1 MSVNE
6 SEMETRIIMRR
17 DSWYVRLGVLSVAG
31 LLAFGPSDNIAG
43 AVTANIAISQKNVI
57 DHNVVYYSTKT
68 TDEED
73 MDIQSAITPSIAAIS
88 ADTTT
93 GSALTA
99 TPSLTADNTQA
110 STAPADGTQQNVQAS
125 AVPADGT
132 QQNVQAS
139 AAPAD
144 GTQQGV
150 QASVAPADGT
160 QQNVQASAAPDQEPQ
175 KVSKQ
180 FQKLAISIAKDFVYV
195 RKSASTG
202 CKAIGKLHRG
212 SAGTILGKKGAWVK
226 ISSGSLKGYVKKE
239 YLATG
244 ADAEKLAEKYG
255 TKYAVLKKGT
265 SVLNVREEKNTSSDI
280 VTQLPEGKRYTV
292 KSENA
297 DWCKVKVKGKSGY
310 VAKEYVHTKYSFK
323 EAKSLKKK
331 TKETVRSYASENKA
345 ESLISY
351 AKQFIGNKYVWGGTS
366 LTNGT
371 DCSGFTLRVF
381 QKFGYSLPRTSAEQA
396 GCGSSV
402 KLSELKPGDLVF
414 YKRGGRVHHVA
425 IYIGGGQIV
434 HAAGAKWGIITSNMN
449 YSRVSH
455 ARRILK

>member
-17 DSWYVRLGVLSVAG
+17 DSWYVRLGVLSAAG

-57 DHNVVYYSTKT
+57 DQNVFYDSTKT

-73 MDIQSAITPSIAAIS
+73 MNIQSAITASIAAIS
-88 ADTTT
+88 VDTTT

-110 STAPADGTQQNVQAS
+110 SAAPADGTQQNVQ
-125 AVPADGT
+125 T
-132 QQNVQAS
+132 S
-139 AAPAD
+139 AAPAA
-144 GTQQGV
+144 GA

-160 QQNVQASAAPDQEPQ
+160 QQNVQASAAPDQKPQ

-212 SAGTILGKKGAWVK
+212 SAGTILGKKGTWVK

-297 DWCKVKVKGKSGY
+297 DWCRVKVKGKSGY
-310 VAKEYVHTKYSFK
+310 IAKEYVHTKYSFK

>member
-17 DSWYVRLGVLSVAG
+17 DSWYVRLGVLSAAG

-57 DHNVVYYSTKT
+57 DQNVFYDSTKT

-73 MDIQSAITPSIAAIS
+73 MDIQSAITASIAAIS
-88 ADTTT
+88 VDTTT

-99 TPSLTADNTQA
+99 TPSPTADNTQQGVQA
-110 STAPADGTQQNVQAS
+110 STAPAG
-125 AVPADGT
+125 GI

-139 AAPAD
+139 AA
-144 GTQQGV
+144 T
-150 QASVAPADGT
+150 
-160 QQNVQASAAPDQEPQ
+160 DQKPQ

-239 YLATG
+239 YIATG

-310 VAKEYVHTKYSFK
+310 IAKEYVHTKYSFK

>member
-1 MSVNE
+1 
-6 SEMETRIIMRR
+6 MRR
-17 DSWYVRLGVLSVAG
+17 DSWYVRLGVLSAAG

-57 DHNVVYYSTKT
+57 DQNVFYDNTKT

-73 MDIQSAITPSIAAIS
+73 MDIQSAITASIAAIS
-88 ADTTT
+88 VDTTT

-99 TPSLTADNTQA
+99 TPSPTADNT
-110 STAPADGTQQNVQAS
+110 QAS

-139 AAPAD
+139 TAPAD

-150 QASVAPADGT
+150 QASTAPAGGI
-160 QQNVQASAAPDQEPQ
+160 QQNVQASAAPDQKPQ

-239 YLATG
+239 YIATG

-310 VAKEYVHTKYSFK
+310 IAKEYVHTKYSFK

>member
-17 DSWYVRLGVLSVAG
+17 DSWYVRLGVLSAAG

-43 AVTANIAISQKNVI
+43 AVTANTAISQKNVI
-57 DHNVVYYSTKT
+57 DQNVFYDSTKT

-73 MDIQSAITPSIAAIS
+73 MDIQSAITASIAAIS
-88 ADTTT
+88 VDTTT

-99 TPSLTADNTQA
+99 TPSPTADNT
-110 STAPADGTQQNVQAS
+110 QAS

-132 QQNVQAS
+132 QQNGQASTASADGTQQNVQAS
-139 AAPAD
+139 TAPAD

-150 QASVAPADGT
+150 QASVAPADGI
-160 QQNVQASAAPDQEPQ
+160 QQNVQASAAPDQKPQ

-310 VAKEYVHTKYSFK
+310 IAKEYVHTKYSFK

>member
-1 MSVNE
+1 
-6 SEMETRIIMRR
+6 MRR
-17 DSWYVRLGVLSVAG
+17 DSWYVRLGVLSAAG

-57 DHNVVYYSTKT
+57 DQNVFYDSTKT

-73 MDIQSAITPSIAAIS
+73 MNIQSAITASIAAIS
-88 ADTTT
+88 VDTTT

-99 TPSLTADNTQA
+99 TPSPTADNT
-110 STAPADGTQQNVQAS
+110 QAS

-132 QQNVQAS
+132 QQ
-139 AAPAD
+139 
-144 GTQQGV
+144 GV
-150 QASVAPADGT
+150 QASTAPASGI
-160 QQNVQASAAPDQEPQ
+160 QQNVQASAAPDQKPQ

-180 FQKLAISIAKDFVYV
+180 FQELAISIAKDFVYV

-212 SAGTILGKKGAWVK
+212 SAGTILGKKGAWIK

-239 YLATG
+239 YIATG

-265 SVLNVREEKNTSSDI
+265 SVLNVRVEKNTSSDI

-310 VAKEYVHTKYSFK
+310 IAKEYVHTKYSFK

-345 ESLISY
+345 ESLIFY

>member
-1 MSVNE
+1 
-6 SEMETRIIMRR
+6 MRR
-17 DSWYVRLGVLSVAG
+17 DSWYVRLGVLSAAG

-57 DHNVVYYSTKT
+57 DQNVFYDSTKT

-73 MDIQSAITPSIAAIS
+73 MDIQSAITASIAAIS
-88 ADTTT
+88 VDTTT

-99 TPSLTADNTQA
+99 TPSLKADNTQA
-110 STAPADGTQQNVQAS
+110 SAVPAEGTQQNVQAS
-125 AVPADGT
+125 TAPAEGT

-139 AAPAD
+139 AAPAE
-144 GTQQGV
+144 
-150 QASVAPADGT
+150 GT
-160 QQNVQASAAPDQEPQ
+160 QQNVQVSAAPDQKPQ

-212 SAGTILGKKGAWVK
+212 SAGTILGKKGTWVK

-239 YLATG
+239 YIATG

-297 DWCKVKVKGKSGY
+297 DWCRVKVKGKSGY

>member
-1 MSVNE
+1 
-6 SEMETRIIMRR
+6 MRR
-17 DSWYVRLGVLSVAG
+17 DSWYVRLGVLSAAG

-57 DHNVVYYSTKT
+57 DQNVFYDSTKT

-73 MDIQSAITPSIAAIS
+73 MDIQSAITASIAAIS
-88 ADTTT
+88 VDTTT

-110 STAPADGTQQNVQAS
+110 S

-132 QQNVQAS
+132 QQNVQTS
-139 AAPAD
+139 SAPAD
-144 GTQQGV
+144 GTQQNV
-150 QASVAPADGT
+150 QVSAAPADST
-160 QQNVQASAAPDQEPQ
+160 QQNVQASAAPDQKPQ

-239 YLATG
+239 YIATG

-310 VAKEYVHTKYSFK
+310 IAKEYVHTKYSFK

>member
-17 DSWYVRLGVLSVAG
+17 DSWYVRLGVLSAAG

-57 DHNVVYYSTKT
+57 DQNVFYDSTKT

-73 MDIQSAITPSIAAIS
+73 MNIQSAITASIAAIS
-88 ADTTT
+88 VDTTT

-110 STAPADGTQQNVQAS
+110 STA
-125 AVPADGT
+125 PADGT

-239 YLATG
+239 YIATG

-297 DWCKVKVKGKSGY
+297 DWCKVKVQGKSGY

>member
-17 DSWYVRLGVLSVAG
+17 DSWYVRLGVLSAAG
-31 LLAFGPSDNIAG
+31 LLAFGSSDNIAG
-43 AVTANIAISQKNVI
+43 AVTTNIVMSQKNVI
-57 DHNVVYYSTKT
+57 DQNVFYDSTKT

-73 MDIQSAITPSIAAIS
+73 MDIQSAITASIAAIS
-88 ADTTT
+88 VDTTT

-110 STAPADGTQQNVQAS
+110 SAVPADGTQQNVQTSSAPADGTQQNVQAS
-125 AVPADGT
+125 TAPADGT
-132 QQNVQAS
+132 QQNVQVS

-144 GTQQGV
+144 
-150 QASVAPADGT
+150 ST
-160 QQNVQASAAPDQEPQ
+160 QQNVQASAAPDQKPQ

-239 YLATG
+239 YIATG

-310 VAKEYVHTKYSFK
+310 IAKEYVHTKYSFK

>member
-17 DSWYVRLGVLSVAG
+17 DSWYVRLGVLSAAG

-57 DHNVVYYSTKT
+57 DQNVFYDSTKT

-73 MDIQSAITPSIAAIS
+73 MNIQSAITASIAAIS
-88 ADTTT
+88 VDTTT

-110 STAPADGTQQNVQAS
+110 STA
-125 AVPADGT
+125 PADGT

-160 QQNVQASAAPDQEPQ
+160 QQNVQASVAPADGTQQNVQASAASDQKPQ

-297 DWCKVKVKGKSGY
+297 DWCKVKVQGKSGY

-331 TKETVRSYASENKA
+331 IKETVRSYASENKA

-434 HAAGAKWGIITSNMN
+434 HAAGVKWGIITSNMN

>member
-17 DSWYVRLGVLSVAG
+17 DSWYVRLGVLSAAG

-57 DHNVVYYSTKT
+57 DQNVFYDSTKT

-73 MDIQSAITPSIAAIS
+73 MNIQSAITASIAAIS
-88 ADTTT
+88 VDTTT

-110 STAPADGTQQNVQAS
+110 S

-139 AAPAD
+139 TAPAD

-160 QQNVQASAAPDQEPQ
+160 QQNVQASAAPADGTQQNVQASAAPDQKPQ

-310 VAKEYVHTKYSFK
+310 VAKEYVHTKYGFK

>member
-17 DSWYVRLGVLSVAG
+17 DSWYVRLGVLSAAG

-57 DHNVVYYSTKT
+57 DQNVFYDSTKT

-73 MDIQSAITPSIAAIS
+73 MNIQSAITASIAAIS
-88 ADTTT
+88 VDTTT

-110 STAPADGTQQNVQAS
+110 STAPADGTQQNVQ
-125 AVPADGT
+125 T
-132 QQNVQAS
+132 S
-139 AAPAD
+139 AALAD

-310 VAKEYVHTKYSFK
+310 VAKEYVHTKYGFK

>member
-17 DSWYVRLGVLSVAG
+17 DSWYVRLGVLSAAG

-57 DHNVVYYSTKT
+57 GQNVFYDSTKT

-73 MDIQSAITPSIAAIS
+73 TDIQSAITASIAAIS
-88 ADTTT
+88 VDTTT

-99 TPSLTADNTQA
+99 TPSLKADNTQA
-110 STAPADGTQQNVQAS
+110 SAALTDGTQQNVQAS

-139 AAPAD
+139 TAPAD

-160 QQNVQASAAPDQEPQ
+160 QQKVQASAAPDQKPQ

-180 FQKLAISIAKDFVYV
+180 FQKLAVSIAKDFVYV

>member
-1 MSVNE
+1 
-6 SEMETRIIMRR
+6 MRR
-17 DSWYVRLGVLSVAG
+17 DSWYVRLGVLSAAG
-31 LLAFGPSDNIAG
+31 VLAFGPSDNIAG

-57 DHNVVYYSTKT
+57 DQNVFYDSTKT

-73 MDIQSAITPSIAAIS
+73 MNIQSAITASIAAIS
-88 ADTTT
+88 VDTTT

-99 TPSLTADNTQA
+99 TPSLKADNTQA
-110 STAPADGTQQNVQAS
+110 STALTDGTQQNVQASAAPADGTQQNVQAS

-132 QQNVQAS
+132 QQDVQAS
-139 AAPAD
+139 I
-144 GTQQGV
+144 
-150 QASVAPADGT
+150 APADGT
-160 QQNVQASAAPDQEPQ
+160 QQNVQASAASDQKPQ

-239 YLATG
+239 YIATG

-297 DWCKVKVKGKSGY
+297 DWCKVKVQGKSGY

>member
-1 MSVNE
+1 
-6 SEMETRIIMRR
+6 MRR
-17 DSWYVRLGVLSVAG
+17 DSWYVRLGVLSAAG
-31 LLAFGPSDNIAG
+31 LLAFGSSDNIAG
-43 AVTANIAISQKNVI
+43 AVTTNIVMSQKNVI
-57 DHNVVYYSTKT
+57 DQNVFYDSTKT

-73 MDIQSAITPSIAAIS
+73 MDIQSAITASIAAIS
-88 ADTTT
+88 VDTTT

-99 TPSLTADNTQA
+99 TPSLKADNT
-110 STAPADGTQQNVQAS
+110 
-125 AVPADGT
+125 
-132 QQNVQAS
+132 QAS

-144 GTQQGV
+144 GTQQNV
-150 QASVAPADGT
+150 QVSAAPADST
-160 QQNVQASAAPDQEPQ
+160 QQNVQVSAAPDQKPQ

-239 YLATG
+239 YIATG

-297 DWCKVKVKGKSGY
+297 DWCRVKVKGKSGY

-323 EAKSLKKK
+323 EAKSIKKK

-396 GCGSSV
+396 GCV

>member
-17 DSWYVRLGVLSVAG
+17 DSWYVRLGVLSAAG

-57 DHNVVYYSTKT
+57 DQNVFYDSTKT

-73 MDIQSAITPSIAAIS
+73 TDIQSAITASIAAIS
-88 ADTTT
+88 VDTTT

-99 TPSLTADNTQA
+99 TPSLKADNTQA
-110 STAPADGTQQNVQAS
+110 SAALTDGTQQNVQAS

-139 AAPAD
+139 
-144 GTQQGV
+144 T
-150 QASVAPADGT
+150 APADGT
-160 QQNVQASAAPDQEPQ
+160 QQNVQASAAPDQKPQ

-180 FQKLAISIAKDFVYV
+180 FQKLAVSIAKDFVYV

>member
-1 MSVNE
+1 
-6 SEMETRIIMRR
+6 MRR
-17 DSWYVRLGVLSVAG
+17 DSWYVRLGVLSAAG

-57 DHNVVYYSTKT
+57 DQNVFYDSTKT

-73 MDIQSAITPSIAAIS
+73 MDIQSAITASIAAIS
-88 ADTTT
+88 VDTTT

-99 TPSLTADNTQA
+99 TPSPTADNT
-110 STAPADGTQQNVQAS
+110 QAS

-139 AAPAD
+139 TAPAD

-150 QASVAPADGT
+150 QASTAPAGGI
-160 QQNVQASAAPDQEPQ
+160 QQNVQASAAPDQKPQ

-239 YLATG
+239 YIATG

-310 VAKEYVHTKYSFK
+310 IAKEYVHTKYSFK

-366 LTNGT
+366 LSNGT

>member
-17 DSWYVRLGVLSVAG
+17 DSWYVRLGVLSAAG

-57 DHNVVYYSTKT
+57 DQNVFYDSTKT

-73 MDIQSAITPSIAAIS
+73 MDIQSAITASIAAIS
-88 ADTTT
+88 VDTTT

-99 TPSLTADNTQA
+99 TPSPTADNT
-110 STAPADGTQQNVQAS
+110 QAS

-139 AAPAD
+139 TAPAD

-150 QASVAPADGT
+150 QASTAPAGGI
-160 QQNVQASAAPDQEPQ
+160 QQNVQASAAPDQKPQ

-212 SAGTILGKKGAWVK
+212 SAGTILGKKGTWVK

-239 YLATG
+239 YIATG

-310 VAKEYVHTKYSFK
+310 IAKEYVHTKYSFK

>member
-17 DSWYVRLGVLSVAG
+17 DSWYVRLGVLSAAG

-57 DHNVVYYSTKT
+57 DQNVFYDSTKT

-73 MDIQSAITPSIAAIS
+73 MNIQSAITASIAAIS
-88 ADTTT
+88 VDTTT

-125 AVPADGT
+125 T
-132 QQNVQAS
+132 
-139 AAPAD
+139 APAD

-150 QASVAPADGT
+150 QASTAPAGGIQQNVQASAAPADGT
-160 QQNVQASAAPDQEPQ
+160 QQNVQASAAPDQKPQ

-212 SAGTILGKKGAWVK
+212 SAGTILGKKGAWIK

-239 YLATG
+239 YIATG
-244 ADAEKLAEKYG
+244 ADAEKLSEKYG

-297 DWCKVKVKGKSGY
+297 DWCKVKVPGKSGY
-310 VAKEYVHTKYSFK
+310 IAKEYVHTKYSFK

>member
-1 MSVNE
+1 
-6 SEMETRIIMRR
+6 MRR
-17 DSWYVRLGVLSVAG
+17 DSWYVRLGVLSAAG

-57 DHNVVYYSTKT
+57 DQNVFYDSTKT

-73 MDIQSAITPSIAAIS
+73 MDIQSAITASIAAIS
-88 ADTTT
+88 VDTTT

-99 TPSLTADNTQA
+99 TPSPTADNT
-110 STAPADGTQQNVQAS
+110 QAS

-139 AAPAD
+139 TASAD
-144 GTQQGV
+144 GTQQNV
-150 QASVAPADGT
+150 QASTAPADGI
-160 QQNVQASAAPDQEPQ
+160 QQNVQASAAPDQKPQ

-239 YLATG
+239 YIATG

-297 DWCKVKVKGKSGY
+297 DWCRVKVKGKSGY
-310 VAKEYVHTKYSFK
+310 IAKEYVHTKYSFK

>member
-17 DSWYVRLGVLSVAG
+17 DSWYVRLGVLSAAG

-57 DHNVVYYSTKT
+57 DQNVFYDSTKT

-73 MDIQSAITPSIAAIS
+73 MDIQSAITASIAAIS
-88 ADTTT
+88 VDTTT

-99 TPSLTADNTQA
+99 TPSPTADNT
-110 STAPADGTQQNVQAS
+110 QAS

-139 AAPAD
+139 TAPAD

-150 QASVAPADGT
+150 QASTAPADGI
-160 QQNVQASAAPDQEPQ
+160 QQNVQASAAPDQKPQ

-239 YLATG
+239 YIATG

-297 DWCKVKVKGKSGY
+297 DWCRVKVKGKSGY
-310 VAKEYVHTKYSFK
+310 IAKEYVHTKYSFK

-396 GCGSSV
+396 GCGSSI

>member
-17 DSWYVRLGVLSVAG
+17 DSWYVRLGVLSAAG

-57 DHNVVYYSTKT
+57 DQNVFYDSTKI

-73 MDIQSAITPSIAAIS
+73 MDIQSAITASIAAIS
-88 ADTTT
+88 ADITT

-110 STAPADGTQQNVQAS
+110 STAPADGIQQNVQAS
-125 AVPADGT
+125 T
-132 QQNVQAS
+132 
-139 AAPAD
+139 APAD

-297 DWCKVKVKGKSGY
+297 DWCKVKVQGKSGY

>member
-17 DSWYVRLGVLSVAG
+17 DSWYVRLGVLSAAG

-43 AVTANIAISQKNVI
+43 AVTTNIAISQKNVI
-57 DHNVVYYSTKT
+57 DQNVFYDSTKT

-73 MDIQSAITPSIAAIS
+73 MDIQSAITASIAAIS
-88 ADTTT
+88 VDTTT

-99 TPSLTADNTQA
+99 TPSLKADNTQASAALTDGTKQNVQA

-125 AVPADGT
+125 AVTADGT
-132 QQNVQAS
+132 KQNVQAS

-144 GTQQGV
+144 GTK
-150 QASVAPADGT
+150 
-160 QQNVQASAAPDQEPQ
+160 QNVQASAAPDQKPQ

-280 VTQLPEGKRYTV
+280 VTHLPEGKRYTV

-331 TKETVRSYASENKA
+331 IKETVRSYASENKA

>member
-17 DSWYVRLGVLSVAG
+17 DSWYVRLGVLSAAG

-57 DHNVVYYSTKT
+57 DQNVFYDSTKT

-73 MDIQSAITPSIAAIS
+73 MDIQSAITASIAAIS
-88 ADTTT
+88 VDTTT

-99 TPSLTADNTQA
+99 TPSPTADNTQVSA
-110 STAPADGTQQNVQAS
+110 APADGTQQNVQ
-125 AVPADGT
+125 T
-132 QQNVQAS
+132 S

-150 QASVAPADGT
+150 QASTAPAGGI
-160 QQNVQASAAPDQEPQ
+160 QQNVQASAATDQKPQ

-180 FQKLAISIAKDFVYV
+180 FQKLVISIAKDFVYV

-239 YLATG
+239 YIATG

-310 VAKEYVHTKYSFK
+310 IAKEYVHTKYSFK

>member
-17 DSWYVRLGVLSVAG
+17 DSWYVRLGVLSAAG

-57 DHNVVYYSTKT
+57 DQNVFYDSTKT

-73 MDIQSAITPSIAAIS
+73 MNIQSAITASIAAIS
-88 ADTTT
+88 VDTTT

-110 STAPADGTQQNVQAS
+110 S

-132 QQNVQAS
+132 QQNVQTS

-150 QASVAPADGT
+150 QASTAPADGI
-160 QQNVQASAAPDQEPQ
+160 QQNVQASAAPDQKPQ

-239 YLATG
+239 YIATG

-297 DWCKVKVKGKSGY
+297 DWCRVKVKGKSGY
-310 VAKEYVHTKYSFK
+310 IAKEYVHTKYSFK

-331 TKETVRSYASENKA
+331 TKETVRSYASENKV

>member
-17 DSWYVRLGVLSVAG
+17 DSWYVRLGVLSAAG

-57 DHNVVYYSTKT
+57 DQNVFYDSTKT

-73 MDIQSAITPSIAAIS
+73 MDIQSAITASIAAIS
-88 ADTTT
+88 VDTTT

-110 STAPADGTQQNVQAS
+110 STAPADGTQQNVQ
-125 AVPADGT
+125 T
-132 QQNVQAS
+132 S

-160 QQNVQASAAPDQEPQ
+160 QQNVQASAAPDQKPQ

-310 VAKEYVHTKYSFK
+310 VAKEYVHTKYGFK

>member
-17 DSWYVRLGVLSVAG
+17 DSWYVRLGVLSAAG

-57 DHNVVYYSTKT
+57 DQNVFYDSTKT

-73 MDIQSAITPSIAAIS
+73 MNIQSAITASIAAIS
-88 ADTTT
+88 VDTTT

-132 QQNVQAS
+132 QQGVQAS
-139 AAPAD
+139 A
-144 GTQQGV
+144 
-150 QASVAPADGT
+150 APADGT

-297 DWCKVKVKGKSGY
+297 DWCKVKVQGKSGY

>member
-1 MSVNE
+1 
-6 SEMETRIIMRR
+6 MRR
-17 DSWYVRLGVLSVAG
+17 DSWYVRLGVLSAAG

-57 DHNVVYYSTKT
+57 DQNVFYDSTKT

-73 MDIQSAITPSIAAIS
+73 MDIQSAITASIAAIS
-88 ADTTT
+88 VDTTT

-99 TPSLTADNTQA
+99 TPSPTADNTQVSA
-110 STAPADGTQQNVQAS
+110 APADGTQQNVQ
-125 AVPADGT
+125 T
-132 QQNVQAS
+132 S

-150 QASVAPADGT
+150 QASTAPAGGI
-160 QQNVQASAAPDQEPQ
+160 QQNVQASAATDQKPQ

-180 FQKLAISIAKDFVYV
+180 FQKLVISIAKDFVYV

-239 YLATG
+239 YIATG

-310 VAKEYVHTKYSFK
+310 IAKEYVHTKYSFK

-434 HAAGAKWGIITSNMN
+434 HAPENGRMHKAAT
-449 YSRVSH
+449 V
-455 ARRILK
+455 

>member
-1 MSVNE
+1 
-6 SEMETRIIMRR
+6 MRR
-17 DSWYVRLGVLSVAG
+17 DSWYVRLGVLSAAG

-57 DHNVVYYSTKT
+57 DQNVFYDSTKT

-73 MDIQSAITPSIAAIS
+73 MNIQSAITASIAAIS
-88 ADTTT
+88 VDTTT

-99 TPSLTADNTQA
+99 TPSLKADNTQASAAPADGTQQNVQA

-125 AVPADGT
+125 A
-132 QQNVQAS
+132 
-139 AAPAD
+139 APAD
-144 GTQQGV
+144 GI
-150 QASVAPADGT
+150 
-160 QQNVQASAAPDQEPQ
+160 QQNVQASAAPDQKPQ

-239 YLATG
+239 YIATG

-310 VAKEYVHTKYSFK
+310 IAKEYVHTKYSFK

>member
-17 DSWYVRLGVLSVAG
+17 DSWYVRLGVLSAAG

-57 DHNVVYYSTKT
+57 DQNVFYDSTKT

-73 MDIQSAITPSIAAIS
+73 MNIQSAITASIAAIS
-88 ADTTT
+88 VDTTT

-110 STAPADGTQQNVQAS
+110 STASADGTQQNVQAS

-132 QQNVQAS
+132 QQ
-139 AAPAD
+139 D
-144 GTQQGV
+144 V

-160 QQNVQASAAPDQEPQ
+160 QQNVQASAAPDQKPQ

-239 YLATG
+239 YIATG

>member
-17 DSWYVRLGVLSVAG
+17 DSWYVRLGVLSAAG

-57 DHNVVYYSTKT
+57 DQNVFYDSTKT

-73 MDIQSAITPSIAAIS
+73 MNIQSAITASIAAIS
-88 ADTTT
+88 VDTTT

-125 AVPADGT
+125 AV
-132 QQNVQAS
+132 
-139 AAPAD
+139 PAD

-239 YLATG
+239 YIATG

-297 DWCKVKVKGKSGY
+297 DWCKVKVQGKSGY

>member
-17 DSWYVRLGVLSVAG
+17 DSWYVRLGVLSAAG

-57 DHNVVYYSTKT
+57 DQNVFYDSTKT

-73 MDIQSAITPSIAAIS
+73 MNIQSAITASIAAIS
-88 ADTTT
+88 VDTTT

-99 TPSLTADNTQA
+99 TPSLKADNTQASAAPADGTQQNVQA
-110 STAPADGTQQNVQAS
+110 STAPADGTQQNVQ
-125 AVPADGT
+125 T
-132 QQNVQAS
+132 S

-150 QASVAPADGT
+150 QASTAPADGT
-160 QQNVQASAAPDQEPQ
+160 QQKVQTSAATDQKPQ

-180 FQKLAISIAKDFVYV
+180 FHKLAISIAKDFVYV

-212 SAGTILGKKGAWVK
+212 SAGTILGKKGSWVK

>member
-1 MSVNE
+1 
-6 SEMETRIIMRR
+6 MRR
-17 DSWYVRLGVLSVAG
+17 DSWYVRLGVLSAAG

-57 DHNVVYYSTKT
+57 DQNVFYDSTKT

-73 MDIQSAITPSIAAIS
+73 MNIQSAITASIAAIS
-88 ADTTT
+88 VDTTT

-132 QQNVQAS
+132 QQN
-139 AAPAD
+139 
-144 GTQQGV
+144 V

-297 DWCKVKVKGKSGY
+297 DWCKVKVQGKSGY

>member
-1 MSVNE
+1 
-6 SEMETRIIMRR
+6 MRR
-17 DSWYVRLGVLSVAG
+17 DSWYVRLGVLSAAG

-57 DHNVVYYSTKT
+57 DQNVFYDSTKT

-73 MDIQSAITPSIAAIS
+73 MNIQSAITASIAAIS
-88 ADTTT
+88 VDTTT

-110 STAPADGTQQNVQAS
+110 S

-132 QQNVQAS
+132 QQNVQTS

-150 QASVAPADGT
+150 QASTAPADGI
-160 QQNVQASAAPDQEPQ
+160 QQNVQASAAPDQKPQ

-239 YLATG
+239 YIATG

-297 DWCKVKVKGKSGY
+297 DWCRVKVKGKSGY
-310 VAKEYVHTKYSFK
+310 IAKEYVHTKYSFK

-331 TKETVRSYASENKA
+331 TKETVRSYASENKV

>member
-1 MSVNE
+1 
-6 SEMETRIIMRR
+6 MRR
-17 DSWYVRLGVLSVAG
+17 DSWYVRLGVLSAAG

-57 DHNVVYYSTKT
+57 DQNVFYDSTKT

-73 MDIQSAITPSIAAIS
+73 MNIQSAITASIAAIS
-88 ADTTT
+88 VDTTT

-110 STAPADGTQQNVQAS
+110 GTAPADGTQQNVQ
-125 AVPADGT
+125 T
-132 QQNVQAS
+132 S

-144 GTQQGV
+144 GTLQGV

-160 QQNVQASAAPDQEPQ
+160 QQNVQASAAPDQKPQ

>member
-1 MSVNE
+1 
-6 SEMETRIIMRR
+6 MRR
-17 DSWYVRLGVLSVAG
+17 DSWYVRLGVLSAAG

-57 DHNVVYYSTKT
+57 DQNVFYDSTKT

-73 MDIQSAITPSIAAIS
+73 MNIQSAITASIAAIS
-88 ADTTT
+88 VDTTT

-132 QQNVQAS
+132 QQGVQAS
-139 AAPAD
+139 VAPAD
-144 GTQQGV
+144 GTQQNV
-150 QASVAPADGT
+150 QASAAPADGT

-239 YLATG
+239 YIATG

-310 VAKEYVHTKYSFK
+310 VAKEYVHTKYGFK

>member
-1 MSVNE
+1 
-6 SEMETRIIMRR
+6 MRR
-17 DSWYVRLGVLSVAG
+17 DSWYVRLGVLSAAG

-57 DHNVVYYSTKT
+57 DQNVFYDSTKT

-73 MDIQSAITPSIAAIS
+73 MNIQSAITASIAAIS
-88 ADTTT
+88 VDTTT

-99 TPSLTADNTQA
+99 TPSPTADNT
-110 STAPADGTQQNVQAS
+110 QAS

-132 QQNVQAS
+132 QQ
-139 AAPAD
+139 
-144 GTQQGV
+144 GV
-150 QASVAPADGT
+150 QASTAPASGI
-160 QQNVQASAAPDQEPQ
+160 QQNVQASAAPDQKPQ

-180 FQKLAISIAKDFVYV
+180 FQELAISIAKDFVYV

-212 SAGTILGKKGAWVK
+212 SAGTILGKKGAWIK

-239 YLATG
+239 YIATG

-265 SVLNVREEKNTSSDI
+265 SVLNVREQTNTSSDI

-310 VAKEYVHTKYSFK
+310 IAKEYVHTKYSFK

-345 ESLISY
+345 ESLIFY

>member
-17 DSWYVRLGVLSVAG
+17 DSWYVRLGVLSAAG

-57 DHNVVYYSTKT
+57 GQNVFYDSTKT

-73 MDIQSAITPSIAAIS
+73 MDIQSAITASIAAIS
-88 ADTTT
+88 VDTTT

-99 TPSLTADNTQA
+99 TPSLKADNTQASAAPADGTQQNVQA
-110 STAPADGTQQNVQAS
+110 STAPADGTQQNVQTS
-125 AVPADGT
+125 AAPADGT

-144 GTQQGV
+144 GTQQ
-150 QASVAPADGT
+150 
-160 QQNVQASAAPDQEPQ
+160 NVQASAAPDQKPQ

-180 FQKLAISIAKDFVYV
+180 FHKLAISIAKDFVYV